1 MVSNNFCGR
10 FDNLGLSVE
19 ADAMEPDLPG
29 MRAFVAVA
37 EELHFGR
44 AAARLFLT
52 QQALSKRVRR
62 LEDALGAPL
71 LERTTRS
78 VELTA
83 AGRRLLPLAVDAIAA
98 FDTAVQAV
106 HAVRGTVRALRV
118 EVFAERFT
126 PVRVLRETVARTP
139 GVRVDPSMR
148 QGLALALPA
157 VLGRELDAAFGR
169 VHDLGR
175 PWPADLRHRPVHLEP
190 LHAYVFAGHP
200 LADRTVLRPADLREA
215 GIAMPDPGGA
225 EEWRGYLTRFCTEF
239 GIPLRFTAPAV
250 GARDYSE
257 HMLREGRAVTVGEAG
272 MDLPYDGRLR
282 RVPIVDPVPLHLWS
296 VTWHRSNHDAQL
308 AALLRALP
316 HPEGPGGGW
325 SGSTA
330 AAGGEVRS
338 DTVWL
343 PEPDRAGLAAYGG
356 TAAEGAVPG
365 SAASGEAVPGGGRP

>member
-1 MVSNNFCGR
+1 
-10 FDNLGLSVE
+10 
-19 ADAMEPDLPG
+19 MEPDLPG

-83 AGRRLLPLAVDAIAA
+83 AGRRLLPLAVDAVTA
-98 FDTAVQAV
+98 FDAAV
-106 HAVRGTVRALRV
+106 HAARGTVRALRV

-126 PVRVLRETVARTP
+126 PLRVLRETVARTP
-139 GVRVDPSMR
+139 GIRVDPSMR

-175 PWPADLRHRPVHLEP
+175 PWPADLLHRPVRLEP
-190 LHAYVFAGHP
+190 LHAYVLAGHP
-200 LADRTVLRPADLREA
+200 LAERAAVRSADLRDA

-239 GIPLRFTAPAV
+239 GIPLHFTAPAV
-250 GARDYSE
+250 GARDYEE
-257 HMLREGRAVTVGEAG
+257 HMRREGRAVAVGEAG
-272 MDLPYDGRLR
+272 MDLPHDGRLR
-282 RVPIVDPVPLHLWS
+282 RLPIVDPAPLYLWS
-296 VTWHRSNHDAQL
+296 VTWHRSHRDPQL

-316 HPEGPGGGW
+316 HPEVPGGRR

-330 AAGGEVRS
+330 AVGGAGWPEGAGWP
-338 DTVWL
+338 DDVWL
-343 PEPDRAGLAAYGG
+343 PEPDRAEL
-356 TAAEGAVPG
+356 TAHRTRRPGAGESVTP
-365 SAASGEAVPGGGRP
+365 ASP